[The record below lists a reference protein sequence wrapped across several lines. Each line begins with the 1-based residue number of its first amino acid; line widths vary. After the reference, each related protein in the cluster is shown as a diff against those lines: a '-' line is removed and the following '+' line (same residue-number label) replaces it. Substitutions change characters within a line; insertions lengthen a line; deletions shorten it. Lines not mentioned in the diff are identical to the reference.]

1 MNSAIEALTA
11 IRDKFYLP
19 PDEFR
24 QALHN
29 DPGIL
34 KEDEYFYLNRL
45 VETENQIIQS
55 LQNWAEKW
63 NESVWDDSS
72 LTEFSTLLTEIVG
85 PLTSSAKAEIGL
97 IIQTHFSKPF
107 IDRLPKHLQRTIIGK
122 EKDIHSKS
130 KFLPWV
136 LLIIGLVLLMLS
148 QYYLPMILL
157 PLGASALLAGA
168 SWLFLRS

>member
-1 MNSAIEALTA
+1 MNPAIQALTA

-19 PDEFR
+19 PEEFR

-29 DPGIL
+29 DPDIL
-34 KEDEYFYLNRL
+34 KEEEYFYLNRL

-55 LQNWAEKW
+55 LQLWAERWKDA
-63 NESVWDDSS
+63 EWDEPARS
-72 LTEFSTLLTEIVG
+72 EFNTLLTEIVG

-97 IIQTHFSKPF
+97 IIQTHFPKPF
-107 IDRLPKHLQRTIIGK
+107 IDRLPKHLHSIIAGK
-122 EKDIHSKS
+122 EKDIHSPLRL
-130 KFLPWV
+130 LPWG

-148 QYYLPMILL
+148 QYSLPLILL

-168 SWLFLRS
+168 TWLFLRS